1 MGRNLKRWLGEVNTC
16 VCLCCTGP
24 MTISEAGGAPA
35 QGAPPLGRRERK
47 RQQVRDQL
55 YGAAVG
61 LFVAQGYEATTMEQ
75 IAESADVARATVF
88 NHFSQKVGFLEEWG
102 VRRRARVAA
111 ILGQEHAED
120 LPVGD
125 RLRRY
130 LGEMADLNVA
140 SRAETTVLMDAS
152 ARFGRLLQDPPWKP
166 NSRRSSRR
174 GGSAERSGRRSIP
187 TRPAPCSRPA
197 TSPRSCAGFARSR
210 RRSTCPAALM
220 GRSTSSCWASSRTRD
235 RRGGAEGRGSAA
247 EASWRLTRRRC
258 GRRRPADDGGGGLA
272 RFAAGPAAPSSRP
285 GDRQT

>member
-1 MGRNLKRWLGEVNTC
+1 
-16 VCLCCTGP
+16 

-35 QGAPPLGRRERK
+35 HGTPPLGRRERK

-55 YGAAVG
+55 YGAAVE

-152 ARFGRLLQDPPWKP
+152 ARFGRLLQDPSLETELAKIVEEG
-166 NSRRSSRR
+166 RQRGEIRSQVDPEQAGALLASCYFSSVLRWIR
-174 GGSAERSGRRSIP
+174 EE
-187 TRPAPCSRPA
+187 PAPFDLPGRLD
-197 TSPRSCAGFARSR
+197 G
-210 RRSTCPAALM
+210 ALDIILL
-220 GRSTSSCWASSRTRD
+220 GI
-235 RRGGAEGRGSAA
+235 
-247 EASWRLTRRRC
+247 
-258 GRRRPADDGGGGLA
+258 LA
-272 RFAAGPAAPSSRP
+272 RP
-285 GDRQT
+285 

>member
-1 MGRNLKRWLGEVNTC
+1 
-16 VCLCCTGP
+16 
-24 MTISEAGGAPA
+24 MTISEAGGASA
-35 QGAPPLGRRERK
+35 QDAPPLGRRERK

-55 YGAAVG
+55 YGAAVE

-152 ARFGRLLQDPPWKP
+152 ARFGRLLQDPSLETELTKIV
-166 NSRRSSRR
+166 
-174 GGSAERSGRRSIP
+174 E
-187 TRPAPCSRPA
+187 
-197 TSPRSCAGFARSR
+197 
-210 RRSTCPAALM
+210 
-220 GRSTSSCWASSRTRD
+220 
-235 RRGGAEGRGSAA
+235 EGRQRGEIRSQVDPDQAGA
-247 EASWRLTRRRC
+247 LLASCYFSSVLRWIREEPPPFDLPGRL
-258 GRRRPADDGGGGLA
+258 DGALDIILLGILA
-272 RFAAGPAAPSSRP
+272 HP
-285 GDRQT
+285 

>member
-16 VCLCCTGP
+16 VCLCCTEP

-35 QGAPPLGRRERK
+35 QGTPPLGRRERK

-111 ILGQEHAED
+111 ILGQEHAEG
-120 LPVGD
+120 LPVDD

-152 ARFGRLLQDPPWKP
+152 ARFGRLLQDPSLETELAKIV
-166 NSRRSSRR
+166 
-174 GGSAERSGRRSIP
+174 E
-187 TRPAPCSRPA
+187 
-197 TSPRSCAGFARSR
+197 
-210 RRSTCPAALM
+210 
-220 GRSTSSCWASSRTRD
+220 
-235 RRGGAEGRGSAA
+235 EGRQRGEIRSQVDPDQAGA
-247 EASWRLTRRRC
+247 LLASCYFSSVLRWVREEPPPFDLPGRL
-258 GRRRPADDGGGGLA
+258 DGALDIILLGILA
-272 RFAAGPAAPSSRP
+272 RP
-285 GDRQT
+285 